1 MSDVRRRVRLPA
13 WGLIIVGT
21 LNAMCGL
28 VFIFGR
34 LISILKGPEKVFDNE
49 YRRLGYEV
57 GIIVWPMLGLI
68 SVAASP
74 VIIFGG
80 LQMLGMR
87 KYSAALLASIFAL
100 IPVTS
105 LCCISGIPIGIWA
118 LVVLRDP
125 EVRAVFEN
133 TQIR

>member
-1 MSDVRRRVRLPA
+1 MSDVRRKVRLPA
-13 WGLIIVGT
+13 WGLIIVGV
-21 LNAMCGL
+21 LNALSGL
-28 VFIFGR
+28 VFIVGR
-34 LISILKGPEKVFDNE
+34 LISLVKGPERVIDDE
-49 YRRLGYEV
+49 YRRLGYQV

-68 SVAASP
+68 SLAASP

-87 KYSAALLASIFAL
+87 RYSAALLASIFAL

-125 EVRAVFEN
+125 EVRAAFEN
-133 TQIR
+133 TQTP

>member
-21 LNAMCGL
+21 LNALSGM
-28 VFIFGR
+28 VFIVGR
-34 LISILKGPEKVFDNE
+34 LVSIVKGPERVIDDE

-57 GIIVWPMLGLI
+57 GTIVWPMLGLI

-74 VIIFGG
+74 LIIFGG

-87 KYSAALLASIFAL
+87 RYSTALLASILAL
-100 IPVTS
+100 VPVTS

-118 LVVLRDP
+118 LIVLRDP
-125 EVRAVFEN
+125 EVRASFESPQN
-133 TQIR
+133 R

>member
-1 MSDVRRRVRLPA
+1 MSDVRRRVQLPA
-13 WGLIIVGT
+13 WGLIIAGT
-21 LNAMCGL
+21 LNALSGL

-34 LISILKGPEKVFDNE
+34 LVSLVKGPQRVIDNE

-57 GIIVWPMLGLI
+57 GVIVWPTLGLL

-74 VIIFGG
+74 LIIFGG

-87 KYSAALLASIFAL
+87 RYSTALLASIL
-100 IPVTS
+100 VLVPVTS

-118 LVVLRDP
+118 LIVLRDP

-133 TQIR
+133 PQTR